1 MPRQQRLRGLG
12 LLGHALHLLSQI
24 TEPLLLLFKFLRQLL
39 ARARPVEPPPFLLL
53 RLCTETLGDFFLLLR
68 QIACIRAHLPH
79 LVLELPARLLAQ
91 VIAHFLKALL
101 RSFSLGERARRLA
114 LLHGLRG
121 LLRIVARL
129 LELLALL
136 GETRLVLRLFH
147 LLLQLVRVREK
158 LLFLLAKPLE
168 LPLRLLAFLLR
179 LRLLDRVL
187 QLLHALINVRLPLRE
202 FLQPVQ
208 DGELLLLLIILR
220 LLGLAL
226 LLIPLLL
233 VLHLQLI
240 ELRALLVPLLLPLA
254 LPLLLIPL
262 HAKFMRRE
270 FQQRIVS
277 RLLRRKRIGQR
288 RGHLLRCR
296 EMPERALH
304 LLRDCRRY
312 RRGFRLLNFF
322 RELLRHAKRFLLRIL
337 HHRLVLQIFFA
348 RRSRSRVVLRAFQI
362 PRRGDDLLLQLRKL
376 RRLTAPTAPTDTWRR
391 LAAGTVVAGPVDF
404 LEWPHL
410 REENVALRTARLS
423 VRSGVLGPH
432 MPRHQLVHFHADL
445 LELKHMLQVQF
456 FVRLRIARERD
467 LLRLATADGIAD
479 ARRTQP
485 EVIPRIHTERDLLD
499 LRHTLVALR
508 CHDLQFGP
516 AVRQRIEGK
525 CRGEFVCTTVGV
537 LELQLPHRALADWKI
552 LQLHHSLCSIHTQRH
567 HTSVLRDELCGLHR
581 FVELKRHIKSRP
593 LHRAHTSRI
602 RDQLFRQ
609 LRKLREPNARICTI

>member
-1 MPRQQRLRGLG
+1 
-12 LLGHALHLLSQI
+12 
-24 TEPLLLLFKFLRQLL
+24 
-39 ARARPVEPPPFLLL
+39 
-53 RLCTETLGDFFLLLR
+53 
-68 QIACIRAHLPH
+68 
-79 LVLELPARLLAQ
+79 
-91 VIAHFLKALL
+91 
-101 RSFSLGERARRLA
+101 
-114 LLHGLRG
+114 
-121 LLRIVARL
+121 
-129 LELLALL
+129 
-136 GETRLVLRLFH
+136 
-147 LLLQLVRVREK
+147 
-158 LLFLLAKPLE
+158 
-168 LPLRLLAFLLR
+168 
-179 LRLLDRVL
+179 
-187 QLLHALINVRLPLRE
+187 
-202 FLQPVQ
+202 
-208 DGELLLLLIILR
+208 
-220 LLGLAL
+220 
-226 LLIPLLL
+226 
-233 VLHLQLI
+233 
-240 ELRALLVPLLLPLA
+240 
-254 LPLLLIPL
+254 
-262 HAKFMRRE
+262 MRRE

-467 LLRLATADGIAD
+467 LLRLAAADGIAD

-537 LELQLPHRALADWKI
+537 LEFQLPHRALADWKI

-567 HTSVLRDELCGLHR
+567 HASVLRDELCGLHR
-581 FVELKRHIKSRP
+581 FVELKRHIKRRP
-593 LHRAHTSRI
+593 LHRAHTSRV

-609 LRKLREPNARICTI
+609 LRKLRETHARICTIQPRVLEDLHREFPRRTSRIFHAIRKVARHLRHAAAENRVIEIFHQRDALRRSILRTEQERRLARHVASKFRQNHEPRATFQFHIARRNGHFLLRPVRDGPRRIFR